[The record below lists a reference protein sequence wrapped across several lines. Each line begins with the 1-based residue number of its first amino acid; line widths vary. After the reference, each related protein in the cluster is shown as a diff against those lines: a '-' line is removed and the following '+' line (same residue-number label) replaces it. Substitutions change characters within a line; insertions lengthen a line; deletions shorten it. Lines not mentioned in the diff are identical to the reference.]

1 MFLSAQSFAEKLD
14 EKKGLYCVN
23 PKPYSFSFE
32 GTALIF
38 KGQSYIQWDIPI
50 EGYKAKLRKIRFG
63 KYDAGSQRINLGKGQ
78 GYIDRKTLEWII
90 SYLPST
96 ELDISKRVIL
106 IQKCKVIETKQLKK
120 LMKLQVEKIN
130 NKLEKKKKEDSKG
143 NKI

>member
-1 MFLSAQSFAEKLD
+1 
-14 EKKGLYCVN
+14 
-23 PKPYSFSFE
+23 
-32 GTALIF
+32 
-38 KGQSYIQWDIPI
+38 
-50 EGYKAKLRKIRFG
+50 
-63 KYDAGSQRINLGKGQ
+63 
-78 GYIDRKTLEWII
+78 
-90 SYLPST
+90 LPST